1 MATERNEPIMREI
14 EHQLS
19 IIAANP
25 QGYKPE
31 TIYLTPLAY
40 VGLTT
45 ELRNRFPVGYE
56 GFSVQGQYTPLPPN
70 ENGFVGRYMGLDIAV
85 NAQKADM
92 HSLGVIISWGK
103 R

>member
-1 MATERNEPIMREI
+1 MAIERKEPIMREI

-19 IIAANP
+19 IIASNP
-25 QGYKPE
+25 QGCKPE
-31 TIYLTPLAY
+31 TIYLTPHAY

-56 GFSVQGQYTPLPPN
+56 GFNVQGQYIPPN
-70 ENGFVGRYMGLDIAV
+70 ENGFVGRYVGLDIVV
-85 NAQKADM
+85 NIQKADM
-92 HSLGVIISWGK
+92 HPLGVIISWGK